1 MIIIASKMTIF
12 VFIAAIVLVTF
23 IATTMITRAGGRRSD
38 RFYKGQNQ
46 RSEGKKEEK

>member
-12 VFIAAIVLVTF
+12 IFIAAIVLITF

-38 RFYKGQNQ
+38 RMYKGQNQ
-46 RSEGKKEEK
+46 KRSEGRDEK

>member
-38 RFYKGQNQ
+38 RFYKGQNKK
-46 RSEGKKEEK
+46 RSEGKEEK